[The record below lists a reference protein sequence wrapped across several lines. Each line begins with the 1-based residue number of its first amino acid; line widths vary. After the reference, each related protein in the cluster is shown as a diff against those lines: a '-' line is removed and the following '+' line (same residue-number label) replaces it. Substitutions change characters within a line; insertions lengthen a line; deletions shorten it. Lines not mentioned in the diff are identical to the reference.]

1 MLKARIITAVALL
14 LIFIPALL
22 NPVHEHWWSLTL
34 VLMVLAA
41 WEWGRAVQAPAR
53 SPSPTHEPAAP
64 SAVPSSPLPLPMPM
78 PLPSVT
84 ATDPQAH
91 LGYALG
97 AATAL
102 VGWGIWQQ
110 LGFAAFPQ
118 AASGILG
125 ALWLYFFS
133 FLFWGGAVRWARV
146 PLGLKALGG
155 WCVLVG
161 TWWSIAVAKE
171 VGSGFLLSVLCV
183 VWVAD
188 VAAYFGGKAF
198 GRHKLAPVLSPGKTW
213 EGVASG
219 LLGVYL
225 LAYAWLNCAVFQA
238 LGADSVFAL
247 LSSQGLGVSALGLAV
262 LVMFSV
268 MGDLFESMVKRSA
281 GIKDSSHLLPG
292 HGGVLDRVDALLPT
306 LPLAVTMLTWCR

>member
-1 MLKARIITAVALL
+1 MLKARIITALALL
-14 LIFIPALL
+14 MLFIPALL
-22 NPVHEHWWSLTL
+22 NPVHEYWWSLTL

-41 WEWGRAVQAPAR
+41 WEWGRAVQARAM
-53 SPSPTHEPAAP
+53 SPSHTHEPAAP
-64 SAVPSSPLPLPMPM
+64 SAVSSSSL
-78 PLPSVT
+78 PLPSVEVS
-84 ATDPQAH
+84 DPHAL

-97 AATAL
+97 TATAL

-118 AASGILG
+118 SASWLLG
-125 ALWLYFFS
+125 GLWLYFFS

-146 PLGLKALGG
+146 PLGLKAWGG

-219 LLGVYL
+219 LMGVYL
-225 LAYAWLNCAVFQA
+225 LAYAWLNCVVFQE

-247 LSSQGLGVSALGLAV
+247 LSSQGLGVSAMGLAV

-306 LPLAVTMLTWCR
+306 LPLAVTMLTWFR